1 MTSMSQEPFVTSADE
16 PLLLDS
22 YLSEYDVAEVHAC
35 IVNGD
40 VKTTWEAIKNAD
52 LSSIPVVHSLLVLR
66 SLPGRLRAI
75 KNGQAAPAPPPFS
88 FDDMPRVG
96 FQLLA
101 ERPAEIAFGFVGKP
115 WKVGAEQP
123 LAIGRD
129 AFAAFSDPGYAK
141 VAFSIRAKPYG
152 THRTL
157 ITTETRTATTDAAT
171 RRRFAA
177 YWKLIGPFSAL
188 IRRLI
193 LRQVTSH
200 VETPTATT

>member
-1 MTSMSQEPFVTSADE
+1 MTSMRQEPLVTSVDE

-22 YLSEYDVAEVHAC
+22 YLGEYDVAEVHAC

-40 VKTTWEAIKNAD
+40 VKTTWEAVRDVD

-66 SLPGRLRAI
+66 SLPGRLRATSS
-75 KNGQAAPAPPPFS
+75 GQTATGPPPFS
-88 FDDMPRVG
+88 LGDMPRVG
-96 FQLLA
+96 FQLLG
-101 ERPAEIAFGFVGKP
+101 ERPTEIAFGFIGRP

-129 AFAAFSDPGYAK
+129 DFAAFDDLGYAK

-177 YWKLIGPFSAL
+177 YWKLIGPVSAL

-193 LRQVTSH
+193 LRKVTSH
-200 VETPTATT
+200 VETSTATT

>member
-1 MTSMSQEPFVTSADE
+1 MTSMRQEPLVTSADE
-16 PLLLDS
+16 PLLLDR
-22 YLSEYDVAEVHAC
+22 YLGEYDVAEVHAC
-35 IVNGD
+35 IVSGD
-40 VKTTWEAIKNAD
+40 VQTTWEAVRNAD
-52 LSSIPVVHSLLVLR
+52 FASIPVVRSLLVLR

-75 KNGQAAPAPPPFS
+75 KGGEAVPAPPPFS
-88 FDDMPRVG
+88 FGDMPRVG

-123 LAIGRD
+123 VAVGRD
-129 AFAAFSDPGYAK
+129 DFAAFGDPGYAK
-141 VAFSIRAKPYG
+141 VAFSIRARPYG

-177 YWKLIGPFSAL
+177 YWQLIGPFSAL

>member
-1 MTSMSQEPFVTSADE
+1 MTSMRQEPLVTSADE

-22 YLSEYDVAEVHAC
+22 YLAEYDVAEVHAC

-40 VKTTWEAIKNAD
+40 VKTTWEAIRNAD

-75 KNGQAAPAPPPFS
+75 NSGQAAPAPPPFS
-88 FDDMPRVG
+88 LGDMPRVG
-96 FQLLA
+96 FQLLG

-129 AFAAFSDPGYAK
+129 DFAAFSDPGYAK

-177 YWKLIGPFSAL
+177 YWKLISPFSAL

-200 VETPTATT
+200 VETPTART

>member
-1 MTSMSQEPFVTSADE
+1 MRQEPLGTSAEE

-22 YLSEYDVAEVHAC
+22 YLGEYDVAEVHAC

-40 VKTTWEAIKNAD
+40 VKMTWEAIRNAN
-52 LSSIPVVHSLLVLR
+52 LSSIPVVSSLLMLR

-75 KNGQAAPAPPPFS
+75 NSGEAAPAPPPFNLG
-88 FDDMPRVG
+88 DMPRVG

-101 ERPAEIAFGFVGKP
+101 ERPTEIAFGFVGKP

-123 LAIGRD
+123 LAIERD
-129 AFAAFSDPGYAK
+129 DFAAFCDPGYAK
-141 VAFSIRAKPYG
+141 VAFSIQAKPYG

-157 ITTETRTATTDAAT
+157 ITTETRTATTNAAT

-193 LRQVTSH
+193 LRQVTSR
-200 VETPTATT
+200 VETLTATT

>member
-1 MTSMSQEPFVTSADE
+1 MTSTRHEPLGTSAEE

-22 YLSEYDVAEVHAC
+22 YLGEYDVAEVHAC

-40 VKTTWEAIKNAD
+40 VKATWEAIRNAD

-66 SLPGRLRAI
+66 SVPGRLRAI
-75 KNGQAAPAPPPFS
+75 KSGEAAPAPPPFS
-88 FDDMPRVG
+88 FGDMPRVG
-96 FQLLA
+96 FRLLA

-123 LAIGRD
+123 LAIGPD
-129 AFAAFSDPGYAK
+129 DFAAFSDPGYAK
-141 VAFSIRAKPYG
+141 VAFSIHAKPYG

-177 YWKLIGPFSAL
+177 YWKLIAPFSAL

-200 VETPTATT
+200 VETPTAKT

>member
-1 MTSMSQEPFVTSADE
+1 MTSTRQEPFVTSADE

-22 YLSEYDVAEVHAC
+22 YLREYDVAEVHAC
-35 IVNGD
+35 IVSGD
-40 VKTTWEAIKNAD
+40 VKATWEAIRNAD
-52 LSSIPVVHSLLVLR
+52 FASIPVVRSLLVLR

-75 KNGQAAPAPPPFS
+75 KSGEAAPVPPPFS
-88 FDDMPRVG
+88 LGDMPRVG
-96 FQLLA
+96 FQLLG

-115 WKVGAEQP
+115 WTVGAEQP

-129 AFAAFSDPGYAK
+129 DFASFSDPGYAK

-193 LRQVTSH
+193 LRQVTSQI
-200 VETPTATT
+200 ETSPAT

>member
-1 MTSMSQEPFVTSADE
+1 MTSMRHEPLVTSADE

-22 YLSEYDVAEVHAC
+22 YLVEYDVAEVHAC

-40 VKTTWEAIKNAD
+40 VKTTWEAIRNAD

-75 KNGQAAPAPPPFS
+75 NSGKAAPAPPPFS
-88 FDDMPRVG
+88 FGDMPRVG

-115 WKVGAEQP
+115 WKIGAEQP
-123 LAIGRD
+123 LAIGAD
-129 AFAAFSDPGYAK
+129 DFATFSDPGYAK

>member
-1 MTSMSQEPFVTSADE
+1 MTSIGQESLGTSVDE

-22 YLSEYDVAEVHAC
+22 YLGEYDVAEVHAC

-40 VKTTWEAIKNAD
+40 VETTWEAIRSVD
-52 LSSIPVVHSLLVLR
+52 LSSIPVVHALLVLR
-66 SLPGRLRAI
+66 GLPGRLRAI
-75 KNGQAAPAPPPFS
+75 KSGEAPPAPPPFS
-88 FDDMPRVG
+88 FGDMPRVG
-96 FQLLA
+96 FQLLG
-101 ERPAEIAFGFVGKP
+101 ERPAEIAFGFVGRP

-129 AFAAFSDPGYAK
+129 DFAAFSDAGYAK

-152 THRTL
+152 AHRTL
-157 ITTETRTATTDAAT
+157 ITTETRTVTTDAAT

-200 VETPTATT
+200 VETPSATT

>member
-1 MTSMSQEPFVTSADE
+1 MTSMRQEPLVTSADE

-22 YLSEYDVAEVHAC
+22 YLGEYDVAEVHAC

-40 VKTTWEAIKNAD
+40 VRATWEAIRNAD

-75 KNGQAAPAPPPFS
+75 NSGQAAPAPPPFS
-88 FDDMPRVG
+88 FGDMPRVG
-96 FQLLA
+96 FQLLG

-129 AFAAFSDPGYAK
+129 DFAAFSDPGYAK

>member
-1 MTSMSQEPFVTSADE
+1 MTSTRHEPLGTSADE

-22 YLSEYDVAEVHAC
+22 YLGEYDVAEVHAC
-35 IVNGD
+35 VVNGD
-40 VKTTWEAIKNAD
+40 VKATWEAIRNAD

-66 SLPGRLRAI
+66 SVPGRLRAI
-75 KNGQAAPAPPPFS
+75 KSGEAAPAPPPFS
-88 FDDMPRVG
+88 FGDMPRVG
-96 FQLLA
+96 FQLLS

-115 WKVGAEQP
+115 WKIGAEQP
-123 LAIGRD
+123 LAIGPD
-129 AFAAFSDPGYAK
+129 DFAAFSDPGYAK
-141 VAFSIRAKPYG
+141 VAFSIQAKPYG

-177 YWKLIGPFSAL
+177 HWKLIAPFSAL

-200 VETPTATT
+200 VETPTAKT

>member
-1 MTSMSQEPFVTSADE
+1 MVTSADE

-22 YLSEYDVAEVHAC
+22 YLAEYDVAEVHAC

-40 VKTTWEAIKNAD
+40 VKTTWEAIRNAD
-52 LSSIPVVHSLLVLR
+52 LSSIPVVHSLLMLR

-75 KNGQAAPAPPPFS
+75 NSGQAAPAPPPFS
-88 FDDMPRVG
+88 FGDMPRVG
-96 FQLLA
+96 FQVLG

-115 WKVGAEQP
+115 WKVGSEQP

-129 AFAAFSDPGYAK
+129 DFAAFSDPGYAK
-141 VAFSIRAKPYG
+141 VAFSIQAKPYG